1 MLRLSAEALV
11 EVPTPQSPSLL
22 VALLVAVLTLQ
33 SPRLLAVLPAALLTL
48 TRSDG
53 TLLTTVGQSA
63 EYCRLF
69 DFKFYVRRKPL

>member
-11 EVPTPQSPSLL
+11 EVS
-22 VALLVAVLTLQ
+22 TLQ
-33 SPRLLAVLPAALLTL
+33 SPRLLVVLLVAAPTL